1 MTRQSLDVRRKS
13 TPPSRRTTVQPQEN
27 MKAYISKKRP
37 FPETNKS
44 GANQEYKIQRRVQ
57 KYRKHED
64 GEENEDLRKNG
75 PSSSSSTF
83 EMIYVQIMHWNEE
96 QIKDKRYIVLDIVGS
111 GSSCKVYKVITE
123 DNDVFE
129 MFLIDTRFWL

>member
-1 MTRQSLDVRRKS
+1 MTRQSLEVRRKS

-44 GANQEYKIQRRVQ
+44 GANQEYKIQRRIR
-57 KYRKHED
+57 KYSEHED

-83 EMIYVQIMHWNEE
+83 EMIYVRIMHWNE
-96 QIKDKRYIVLDIVGS
+96 V
-111 GSSCKVYKVITE
+111 
-123 DNDVFE
+123 
-129 MFLIDTRFWL
+129 